1 VSRFIAVAH
10 ATAQGLCPCSV
21 IVALLMLALGSTGAA
36 DNPALSPEDS
46 RFVRTVVHLQ
56 QSEPEL
62 RADFVEVAL
71 VLLAEAYADEA
82 SLAREAAT
90 VAADNDKLLGWAAAV
105 ERYSQQ
111 LPLLVED
118 VELGFPARLTLG
130 VDGVLSIS
138 VAERRLMLM
147 HPRVDQ
153 QAVFEQ
159 AILAT
164 FCRRHNC
171 AAFTEQQAGLEPIPV
186 SAASVKPQWTFTE
199 NGAVCGYGGLEVDF
213 GSGADIART
222 RVTCEQFLHEAI
234 TLGQEIAWQRRHAV
248 RVDWH
253 ELTLRPLPSRPGHAL
268 GLNAAGDTLLATV
281 PLIYGSPGLLRAIT
295 PWLRA
300 EVMQTTGPKL
310 RLRAADFGWVP

>member
-1 VSRFIAVAH
+1 MSVSRFIAVAH

-147 HPRVDQ
+147 HPAWISRQ
-153 QAVFEQ
+153 CSNRQYLRPSAG
-159 AILAT
+159 AT
-164 FCRRHNC
+164 
-171 AAFTEQQAGLEPIPV
+171 
-186 SAASVKPQWTFTE
+186 
-199 NGAVCGYGGLEVDF
+199 
-213 GSGADIART
+213 IAR
-222 RVTCEQFLHEAI
+222 RLQS
-234 TLGQEIAWQRRHAV
+234 
-248 RVDWH
+248 
-253 ELTLRPLPSRPGHAL
+253 SRQ
-268 GLNAAGDTLLATV
+268 GLN
-281 PLIYGSPGLLRAIT
+281 PFRY
-295 PWLRA
+295 
-300 EVMQTTGPKL
+300 L
-310 RLRAADFGWVP
+310 RLA